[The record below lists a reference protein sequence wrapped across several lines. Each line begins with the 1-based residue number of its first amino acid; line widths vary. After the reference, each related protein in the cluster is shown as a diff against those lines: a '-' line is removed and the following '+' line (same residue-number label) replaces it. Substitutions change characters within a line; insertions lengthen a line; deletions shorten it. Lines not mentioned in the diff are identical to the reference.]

1 MMDQMM
7 GGFGGPMMRGGMGGM
22 GGMGDMMAQM
32 QQQGG
37 GQFSSQVMV
46 MSSSM
51 GQDGKMHTERFVESS
66 VNNGRGANERQQA
79 YSNSRTGMDKMGLER
94 NLHDRGRKVV
104 KERNRGTG
112 EERQTALFRGMEESQ
127 ADQFDRDWHQQ
138 AGNLRHPNFA
148 SMLGAGTQGMIQ
160 GGHPGPMGGRPVQR
174 GLEDRRFR

>member
-7 GGFGGPMMRGGMGGM
+7 GGFGGPMMRGGMGGGM

-46 MSSSM
+46 MSSQRGTD
-51 GQDGKMHTERFVESS
+51 GQMHTERFVESS
-66 VNNGRGANERQQA
+66 VNNGRGASERQQA

-127 ADQFDRDWHQQ
+127 ADQFDRDWHQH
-138 AGNLRHPNFA
+138 AGNLRHPQFA
-148 SMLGAGTQGMIQ
+148 SMLGSGTQGMIQ
-160 GGHPGPMGGRPVQR
+160 GPMGGRPAQR

>member
-1 MMDQMM
+1 M
-7 GGFGGPMMRGGMGGM
+7 GGFGGGSMMRGGMGGGMGGM

-46 MSSSM
+46 MSSQM
-51 GQDGKMHTERFVESS
+51 GADGKMHTERFVESS
-66 VNNGRGANERQQA
+66 VNNGRGASERQQA

-112 EERQTALFRGMEESQ
+112 EERQTALFRGMEESH
-127 ADQFDRDWHQQ
+127 AEQFDRDWHQQ
-138 AGNLRHPNFA
+138 AGNLRHPQYA

-160 GGHPGPMGGRPVQR
+160 GPMGGRPAQR